1 MSAVSAAGSSS
12 GVVDMASGE
21 IRIGVVG
28 AGAIVRTRHL
38 PGFKRQSGVRV
49 VGVCNRRRET
59 AARVAREF
67 DIPKVH
73 GAWEDLLSDPEIDAI
88 LIGAWPYLHCPLTL
102 AALDAGKHVLT
113 QARMA
118 MNAREA
124 QRMLDRSRESPR
136 LTAMVVPSPYGL
148 TGDAFMRTLIAS
160 GYLGQLREVHV
171 HSLNSQL
178 ADPAT
183 PLSWRQMT
191 RYSGFNMLTL
201 GIVYETVSRWV
212 APAKRV
218 LATAS
223 KIVARRFDPEQGEEV
238 RVGTPDS
245 VQVLTMHDDGSR
257 GVYRL
262 SGVVL
267 HEPSMGVTLHGSE
280 GTLVYDLLKDEIRG
294 ARRGEPD
301 LHPMPIPDADR
312 GGWRVEADFVAA
324 IRGERPVEHTTFAA
338 GVRYMQFTEAVAR
351 SARHQVPV
359 MLPLREF
366 SNPSL

>member
-1 MSAVSAAGSSS
+1 
-12 GVVDMASGE
+12 MALGD

-28 AGAIVRTRHL
+28 AGAIARTRHL
-38 PGFKRQSGVRV
+38 PGFKAMAGVRV
-49 VGVCNRRRET
+49 VAVCNRRRET
-59 AARVAREF
+59 ALRVAREF
-67 DIPKVH
+67 EIPKVH
-73 GAWEDLLSDPEIDAI
+73 GSWDELLADPDIDAI
-88 LIGAWPYLHCPLTL
+88 VIGAWPYLHCPLTL

-124 QRMLDRSRESPR
+124 QRMLDRSRESPG

-148 TGDAFMRTLIAS
+148 AGDGFMRSLIAS
-160 GYLGQLREVHV
+160 GYLGTLREVHV

-201 GIVYETVSRWV
+201 GIVHETVSRWV
-212 APAKRV
+212 APARRV
-218 LATAS
+218 LAVAS
-223 KIVARRFDPEQGEEV
+223 KLVPRRLDPEQGEEV

-245 VQVLTMHDDGSR
+245 VQVLTVHDDNSR
-257 GVYRL
+257 GIYRL

-267 HEPSMGVTLHGSE
+267 HEALMGVTLYGGD
-280 GTLVYDLLKDEIRG
+280 GTLSYDFLNDEIRG
-294 ARRGEPD
+294 ARRGDPD
-301 LHPMPIPDADR
+301 LSPIPIPPDQR
-312 GGWRVEADFVAA
+312 GGWRVEEDFVAA